1 MHSAVW
7 LCVKHNT
14 VIQCKLFQHERSRS
28 SFSTKVWSRCQLYIL
43 PILHNYYHY
52 PCHITISPLLF
63 ISSDIYNVQI
73 HVREKLLTELIIQV
87 VLQRSF
93 IRCLIPITIS
103 LNSNI
108 YCFPVVQGHHNS
120 WDTEPQDISLISFRS
135 QNQRQEQILEGAFL
149 A

>member
-103 LNSNI
+103 LNSNRH
-108 YCFPVVQGHHNS
+108 CFSVVQRHHNS
-120 WDTEPQDISLISFRS
+120 WDTEPPDISLTSSRS
-135 QNQRQEQILEGAFL
+135 QNQRRNRSKS
-149 A
+149 